1 MAREVPAADAFVGWL
16 SIEGLPVGVFAAGGS
31 KEERAPTI

>member
-1 MAREVPAADAFVGWL
+1 MHPEQLGRLGWL
-16 SIEGLPVGVFAAGGS
+16 SIEELPVGVLAAGGS

>member
-1 MAREVPAADAFVGWL
+1 MAHEVPAADAWVGWL
-16 SIEGLPVGVFAAGGS
+16 SIEELLVGGLAAGGS